1 VRGLQENVTNRSPTA
16 NPANNEAQK
25 RATTTQQVNQ
35 HSRRHLVH
43 AQISQTSDRRLQTS
57 EGDPEKRTP
66 YIINTHNSCAK
77 TSDTNG
83 WEKSAK
89 TEKQKPRP
97 KVALNSLAQ
106 SPTLAAGEGALGQLQ

>member
-25 RATTTQQVNQ
+25 RPTTTQQVNQ

-43 AQISQTSDRRLQTS
+43 AQIPNFRR
-57 EGDPEKRTP
+57 GPEKRTP

-83 WEKSAK
+83 
-89 TEKQKPRP
+89 
-97 KVALNSLAQ
+97 
-106 SPTLAAGEGALGQLQ
+106 